1 MEWKYIKEIK
11 DEKTIEKIEKIYNIR
26 IPILLKQIIL
36 QYNGGRPLYNIFD
49 TIDSK
54 EKVFK
59 SLISYNKD
67 DKDNIYLYEEIFD
80 KGLIPFA
87 NTEFGDVICINN
99 KTNEVELYLHEL
111 DKTEKICDSIS
122 EFFDK
127 LYI

>member
-11 DEKTIEKIEKIYNIR
+11 DQKAIEKIEIIYNIR
-26 IPILLKQIIL
+26 IPILLKQIIM

-49 TIDSK
+49 TIYSK

-87 NTEFGDVICINN
+87 NTEFGDIICLNN

>member
-11 DEKTIEKIEKIYNIR
+11 DEKAIEKIEIIYNIR
-26 IPILLKQIIL
+26 IPILLKQLIM

-49 TIDSK
+49 TIVSK

-87 NTEFGDVICINN
+87 NTEFGDIICLNN

>member
-1 MEWKYIKEIK
+1 MEWKYIKKIK
-11 DEKTIEKIEKIYNIR
+11 DEKAIEKIEIIYNIR
-26 IPILLKQIIL
+26 IPILLKQIIM

-49 TIDSK
+49 TIYNK

-59 SLISYNKD
+59 CLISYNKE
-67 DKDNIYLYEEIFD
+67 DKESIFSYTEFFN

-87 NTEFGDVICINN
+87 ITAFGDVICLNN
-99 KTNEVELYLHEL
+99 KINEVELYLHEL